1 VGDEGV
7 TAEMLAMLRRL
18 GARAYGD
25 DVADGPPIRGARV
38 RRRSGA
44 DSVRLGAGMR
54 WGAGDLGQGEPR
66 AARARMRAHV
76 AVCDA
81 LPGFV
86 LLVPCLK

>member
-1 VGDEGV
+1 
-7 TAEMLAMLRRL
+7 
-18 GARAYGD
+18 
-25 DVADGPPIRGARV
+25 
-38 RRRSGA
+38 
-44 DSVRLGAGMR
+44 MR